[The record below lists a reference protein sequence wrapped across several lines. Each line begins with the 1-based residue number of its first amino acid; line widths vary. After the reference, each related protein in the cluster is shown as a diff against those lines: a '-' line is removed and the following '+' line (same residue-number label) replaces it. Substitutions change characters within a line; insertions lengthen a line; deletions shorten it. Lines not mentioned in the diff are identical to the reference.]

1 VAGGAVD
8 VGSIVD
14 DVLWYFWAL
23 SGFAILFGGF
33 AIDTP
38 RSWWRGCCLG
48 WLPQMDSG
56 GHQAANWKMDFSI
69 LHARSSDWNVIEVL
83 LLKFC

>member
-48 WLPQMDSG
+48 WLPQMGLRWAPGCKLENGFFNSP
-56 GHQAANWKMDFSI
+56 
-69 LHARSSDWNVIEVL
+69 RSEFGLECN
-83 LLKFC
+83 